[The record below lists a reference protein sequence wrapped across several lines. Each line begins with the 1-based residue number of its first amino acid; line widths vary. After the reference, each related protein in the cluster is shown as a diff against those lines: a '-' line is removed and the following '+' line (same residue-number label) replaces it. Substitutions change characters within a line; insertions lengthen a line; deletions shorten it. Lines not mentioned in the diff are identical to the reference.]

1 MYMFT
6 IQSFSGEISLKS
18 ILTVL
23 MCSLTPARNTLSNL
37 ICRKLNSVSCSLEIS
52 NHLYTVNISTCE
64 INLFKIGLIN
74 RYTFFF
80 FLKKSACNL
89 PLQQFVQIC
98 YKGTNSHAVQIS
110 LNV

>member
-1 MYMFT
+1 MFT

-23 MCSLTPARNTLSNL
+23 MCSLTPARNTLPNL
-37 ICRKLNSVSCSLEIS
+37 ICRKLNSASCSLEIS
-52 NHLYTVNISTCE
+52 NYLYTVNISTCE

-74 RYTFFF
+74 IHIFF
-80 FLKKSACNL
+80 FLKSACNL